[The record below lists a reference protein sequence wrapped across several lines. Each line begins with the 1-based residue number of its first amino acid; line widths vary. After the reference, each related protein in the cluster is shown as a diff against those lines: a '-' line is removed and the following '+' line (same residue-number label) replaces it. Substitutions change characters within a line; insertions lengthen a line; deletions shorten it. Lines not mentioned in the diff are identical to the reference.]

1 VSTNSSKQHAE
12 TIVQQFDRMVRR
24 DGGSVQLLG
33 VDGDVV
39 RVGYHP
45 GVDPNCDGDAC
56 VMPHAELQDLMGETL
71 ARRDPA
77 LRLVVELV

>member
-1 VSTNSSKQHAE
+1 MTEASRQHAE
-12 TIVQQFDRMVRR
+12 TIVQQFDRMVQR

-45 GVDPNCDGDAC
+45 GVDPDCEGDAC
-56 VMPHAELQDLMGETL
+56 VMPHAELEHLMGETL
-71 ARRDPA
+71 ARRNPA